1 MRQSVINDYVSKTI
15 VCHGSL
21 LSSTARD
28 FRKMYIQYMQS
39 EASNT
44 TAKEDMDE
52 TCRSIEVM
60 ARQLPFRELMDMAIS
75 DGIIDSYDDVYVVE
89 S

>member
-1 MRQSVINDYVSKTI
+1 
-15 VCHGSL
+15 
-21 LSSTARD
+21 
-28 FRKMYIQYMQS
+28 MQS